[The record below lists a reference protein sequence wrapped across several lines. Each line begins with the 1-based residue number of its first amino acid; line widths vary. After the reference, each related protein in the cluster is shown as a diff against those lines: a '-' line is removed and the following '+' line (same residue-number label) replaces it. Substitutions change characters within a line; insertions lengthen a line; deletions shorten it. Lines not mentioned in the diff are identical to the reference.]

1 MNRRR
6 WLIHIVLRSIGFRKG
21 RSLLLLAVLAMASS
35 LVTSLGMVSLT
46 MEERVAEEV
55 RRYGANLVLLPEA
68 ARMDVGSGGLSF
80 GAIAEPA
87 FLSQESAESL
97 MTRHQSEVLDYSLH
111 LQGVL
116 KSDERDLPAEGVRFA
131 DIRRMFPW
139 WNLQGR
145 WPEGD
150 EAVVGADLARE
161 LRLKPGDRLSC
172 SGAAASGSV
181 VIAGVVA
188 TGGDEDKLLFLS
200 LPTMQR
206 ALGLDGRITEARIL
220 ARTGGRKLSEIA
232 AVMERELA
240 GARIR
245 EVRQVARTSEALLK
259 KVQLLMLLVTLVVL
273 LASAGSV
280 ASTLSTTVLERGKEI
295 GLLKAIGGPRRG
307 VLLLFSAEGL
317 LFGVTGGVAGYLA
330 GVGIAQVVSRT
341 VFDTWCGIMP
351 VFIFPALGVSLFL
364 ALLGGLGPMAAVYR
378 LDPVQSL
385 RGE

>member
-1 MNRRR
+1 M
-6 WLIHIVLRSIGFRKG
+6 
-21 RSLLLLAVLAMASS
+21 LAVLTMASS

-55 RRYGANLVLLPEA
+55 RRYGANLVLLPEV
-68 ARMDVGSGGLSF
+68 ARLDVGSGGLSF

-87 FLSQESAESL
+87 FLSQEAVEGL
-97 MTRHQSEVLDYSLH
+97 MVRHQGEVLDYSFH
-111 LQGVL
+111 LQGAL
-116 KSDERDLPAEGVRFA
+116 KSGERDLLAEGVRFA
-131 DIRRMFPW
+131 DIRRIFPW

-150 EAVVGADLARE
+150 EAVIGADLARE
-161 LRLKPGDRLSC
+161 LRLKPGDSF
-172 SGAAASGSV
+172 SYAGEASAGRV
-181 VIAGVVA
+181 LIAGIVA
-188 TGGDEDKLLFLS
+188 TGGDEDKLLFLP

-206 ALGLDGRITEARIL
+206 AQGLDGRITEARIL
-220 ARTGGRKLSEIA
+220 ARTGGRKLSVVA
-232 AVMERELA
+232 SDMQREFA

-273 LASAGSV
+273 VASAGSV

-295 GLLKAIGGPRRG
+295 GLLKAIGGSRRV
-307 VLLLFSAEGL
+307 VLLLFSAEGF
-317 LFGVTGGVAGYLA
+317 LFGMAGGVAGYVA
-330 GVGIAQVVSRT
+330 GVGIAQLVSRT
-341 VFDTWCGIMP
+341 VFDAWCGLMP
-351 VFIFPALGVSLFL
+351 VFVLPALGVGLLL
-364 ALLGGLGPMAAVYR
+364 ALLGGLGPMLAVYR